1 MASRY
6 LANHFTGESKMKS
19 WDKFDEEAFKQAK
32 AIWKA
37 DRNRIAPNLRRIDS
51 KNRCVNRGTMTKNN
65 WKKAS

>member
-1 MASRY
+1 
-6 LANHFTGESKMKS
+6 MKS